1 MNASSMVVIGKNL
14 RALRKARGLSIFNVA
29 NDLQMSAH
37 YLGDIEQGEANP
49 SIKALDKLAAYY
61 GVSVRTLFGQKL
73 RVVRRVRQRPIAA
86 VVQTIQ

>member
-37 YLGDIEQGEANP
+37 YLGNIEWGAANP
-49 SIKALDKLAAYY
+49 SLKTLDKLAAYY
-61 GVSVRTLFGQKL
+61 GVSTRSLFD
-73 RVVRRVRQRPIAA
+73 A
-86 VVQTIQ
+86 

>member
-37 YLGDIEQGEANP
+37 YLGDIERGKANP
-49 SIKALDKLAAYY
+49 SLKALDNLAAYY